1 MPSYVDDGA
10 PSAFSKDGMAVPD
23 PSGVA
28 DRWQD
33 GKIVSIV
40 RISRLTPCVVVLST
54 VSAVRFMPGDEYF
67 LVLRSE
73 IRKVPGFL
81 DLVRDGCSP
90 KLRPI
95 IWGYLSGTVERYL
108 SA

>member
-1 MPSYVDDGA
+1 MAWLSLIHLGSLTAGKTVRLFPSFGFLVLRPVY
-10 PSAFSKDGMAVPD
+10 F
-23 PSGVA
+23 
-28 DRWQD
+28 
-33 GKIVSIV
+33 
-40 RISRLTPCVVVLST
+40 VVLST